1 MLPEI
6 DMDGQ
11 SKLLSSKVAIIGL
24 GGLGSPCAIYLA
36 ASGIGSLTLID
47 HDSVELSN
55 LQRQIIYST
64 EDIGEKK
71 SLIAKSKLLKL
82 NQNNKYKSYEN
93 KVSEN
98 NINEMLS
105 SCEFIVDCSDNF
117 ETRKLINK
125 YCYKNK
131 KKLIMGS
138 CIGWKGQILTFNFID
153 ESSPCYECFFE
164 DLEGEDLSCR
174 ESSILSPLAGV
185 IGSYLSIEVIKSIL
199 NIKQRNES
207 FMQFDS
213 YQNSLK
219 LISFSKNPSCKIC
232 SKC

>member
-1 MLPEI
+1 
-6 DMDGQ
+6 
-11 SKLLSSKVAIIGL
+11 
-24 GGLGSPCAIYLA
+24 
-36 ASGIGSLTLID
+36 
-47 HDSVELSN
+47 
-55 LQRQIIYST
+55 
-64 EDIGEKK
+64 
-71 SLIAKSKLLKL
+71 
-82 NQNNKYKSYEN
+82 
-93 KVSEN
+93 
-98 NINEMLS
+98 MLS

-138 CIGWKGQILTFNFID
+138 CIGWKGQILTLNFID

-199 NIKQRNES
+199 NIKKRNES

>member
-82 NQNNKYKSYEN
+82 NQNNKYKCYEN

-131 KKLIMGS
+131 KKLILGS
-138 CIGWKGQILTFNFID
+138 CMGWKGQILTFNFTND
-153 ESSPCYECFFE
+153 SSPCYECFFE
-164 DLEGEDLSCR
+164 DLEGEDISCR

-199 NIKQRNES
+199 NIKQRNEG

-232 SKC
+232 SKY